1 MPPLQRVQDYKSNVC
16 GEKQPFKPGLCLSWY
31 LFLHWITA
39 GHYTQILSHQ
49 LYWQFLPCFCPCFV
63 FKIFLGQ
70 AFISFLTSRQNPL
83 FNNIVSLGSAMSCIF
98 SRQCLPKIN
107 KSFSK
112 LCFWSTKSILS
123 RNTTL
128 TWCSIMN
135 ALYPRTCTFLHP

>member
-1 MPPLQRVQDYKSNVC
+1 MSVGKNNLSSPGFVC
-16 GEKQPFKPGLCLSWY
+16 RDICSSIGSRLD
-31 LFLHWITA
+31 IT
-39 GHYTQILSHQ
+39 HRFWVT

-135 ALYPRTCTFLHP
+135 ALYPSTCTFLHPWIFWRKLI